1 MTQGEV
7 RVFQEGAGHLGSTP
21 LPVSA
26 VKLDIAE
33 ILANPDAVILV
44 GKRDLEND
52 FILVKMTLRNPEI

>member
-1 MTQGEV
+1 MTQRQV
-7 RVFQEGAGHLGSTP
+7 RGRQEGAGHLGSTP

-33 ILANPDAVILV
+33 VLANPDGVILTL
-44 GKRDLEND
+44 KWDLEND